1 MYRKPSR
8 STRKAGLTLTQ
19 CHAFS
24 APAATLTCPMNSQ
37 PVDDQPARTMPS
49 PAAAADHRP
58 VDVSVLIVNYNTAH
72 LLSEMW
78 DALEASR
85 GDLSLQ
91 TIVVDNASRDES
103 VSVLRRDHP
112 DVQLIVNTDNVGF
125 GRANNQALMA
135 GATGRY
141 VLLLNTDAFVAPDTL
156 IRTVDYMDAHP
167 ECGLLGVRLVGRDG
181 ALQPCC
187 RYFPTPWN
195 VFLARTG
202 MARFFPKVR
211 MVDDMAWDHASVRE
225 CDWVPG
231 CYLLIRREVIDQ
243 VGLFDPRYFLY
254 SEELDLCYCAKRAGW
269 KVVYFPGTEVVHIGG
284 ESAKS
289 DAPLTSSGRQIQG
302 LQIESE
308 LLYFRKNHGVS
319 ALLASVVLSTLADVI
334 LVAKHIVKGKGLAG
348 TSSHWRHMAA
358 VWRLSLR
365 TRWGR
370 VPTR

>member
-1 MYRKPSR
+1 
-8 STRKAGLTLTQ
+8 
-19 CHAFS
+19 
-24 APAATLTCPMNSQ
+24 MNPQ
-37 PVDDQPARTMPS
+37 PVHDEPVRAAPS
-49 PAAAADHRP
+49 SAAAADRRP

-72 LLSEMW
+72 LLKEMW
-78 DALEASR
+78 DALDASR

-103 VSVLRRDHP
+103 VSVLQRDHP
-112 DVQLIVNTDNVGF
+112 DAQLIVNADNVGF

-156 IRTVDYMDAHP
+156 TRTVAYMDAHP
-167 ECGLLGVRLVGRDG
+167 DCGLLGVRLVGRDG
-181 ALQPCC
+181 ELQPCC

-202 MARFFPKVR
+202 TARFFPKVR
-211 MVDDMAWDHASVRE
+211 MVDDMTWDHGSVRE

-231 CYLLIRREVIDQ
+231 CYLLIRREVIDE

-254 SEELDLCYCAKRAGW
+254 SEELDHCFAAKRAGC

-289 DAPLTSSGRQIQG
+289 DAPLTSGGRQIQV

-308 LLYFRKNHGVS
+308 LLYFRKNHGAS
-319 ALLASVVLSTLADVI
+319 AVLASVMLSTLADLI
-334 LVAKHIVKGKGLAG
+334 LQAKHLLKGRGIAGL
-348 TSSHWRHMAA
+348 SSYWRHTAA
-358 VWRLSLR
+358 VWQLFLR
-365 TRWGR
+365 TRWGS